1 MRFEG
6 RKLAAW
12 LLVIVLA
19 AASVMLIREALAVEE
34 EPLTYSAWVMCQPD
48 SRVNIRARP
57 GFDGDVAGYAYPM
70 DRLTCDG
77 VTKDGWAHVVNPPC
91 DAADGYVYVGYL
103 TVEEPEDCQGRM
115 MRVEADGRVAVRS
128 HMCGERVMWV
138 HPGAEVEVYQMA
150 EEWAVTSLGFIRS
163 KYLEGID

>member
-1 MRFEG
+1 MLQFTVTPEQAGCRLDQLLQTLLPGKTRSAVQKMLEEG
-6 RKLAAW
+6 
-12 LLVIVLA
+12 LV
-19 AASVMLIREALAVEE
+19 
-34 EPLTYSAWVMCQPD
+34 Q
-48 SRVNIRARP
+48 
-57 GFDGDVAGYAYPM
+57 
-70 DRLTCDG
+70 
-77 VTKDGWAHVVNPPC
+77 
-91 DAADGYVYVGYL
+91 ADGKPAAKSLKPKAGCLL

-163 KYLEGID
+163 KYLTEDD